1 MSPKMANPKGVAPP
15 FVNNETHVVVQIT
28 DDPTF
33 AYVNLPT
40 FHLLAINKTFR
51 TWKKKDI
58 GANYSMDDGS
68 ENFMTQLPTYKFYKM
83 TSGTDMISRKEF
95 MTVTLVPILKF
106 LQVNFVLFLRPAEG
120 RLIFLPYHL
129 SVILKVISC
138 FYWVVACFNAF
149 LHVRNSRI
157 RHNGRQELMTYPVF
171 HKATWF
177 TFLELQQLLH
187 LPHWL

>member
-1 MSPKMANPKGVAPP
+1 
-15 FVNNETHVVVQIT
+15 
-28 DDPTF
+28 
-33 AYVNLPT
+33 
-40 FHLLAINKTFR
+40 
-51 TWKKKDI
+51 
-58 GANYSMDDGS
+58 MDDGS

-157 RHNGRQELMTYPVF
+157 RHNGRQELITYPVF

>member
-1 MSPKMANPKGVAPP
+1 
-15 FVNNETHVVVQIT
+15 
-28 DDPTF
+28 
-33 AYVNLPT
+33 VNLPT
-40 FHLLAINKTFR
+40 FHLLARNETFR
-51 TWKKKDI
+51 NWEKKDF
-58 GANYSMDDGS
+58 GSNYSMDDDS

-157 RHNGRQELMTYPVF
+157 RHNG
-171 HKATWF
+171 
-177 TFLELQQLLH
+177 
-187 LPHWL
+187 